1 MTAALILIAIVA
13 VMLALRQPL
22 VSMLLV
28 AISYA
33 HLKWGAGK
41 LEYVIEDMWVSLEKE
56 TLLAIPMFLLCGG
69 VMTRGSTAKR
79 LIRIAS
85 AMTRQIPGGLA
96 VACILA
102 SMVFAA
108 ISGSS
113 IVTMLAVGGV
123 MLPALKD
130 AGYSNRFSLGV
141 VLAGGSLGVVL
152 PPSIPLIIYGFL
164 TETSLTE
171 LFVAGLLPGLLLVLL
186 FAVYS
191 LWMCRHIPTQR
202 FSWRELIDAVRHGW
216 LAALMPIILLGGIYS
231 GYFSATESAAVALM
245 YALIIE
251 VLVHKDMKLIEM
263 RNVVIDAIKTSGS
276 LFPLFAVAL
285 SLALLLTEHRVPD
298 TLVQMM
304 QGWFSGPISFMI
316 AVNILLFIVSM
327 VMTTTEAL
335 LILGPLLTPV
345 AVSFGYE
352 KAFFGIVMIHNLEIG
367 YLVPPL
373 GMNLLVAMSAFKQK
387 LSDLALAAIPWL
399 ILMVI
404 GLIIIIWQPWIAM
417 YLVHR

>member
-1 MTAALILIAIVA
+1 MTAALMLVAIIL

-22 VSMLLV
+22 VTMLLV
-28 AISYA
+28 GIGYA
-33 HLKWGAGK
+33 HLVWGQGK
-41 LEYVIEDMWVSLEKE
+41 LDYVIEDMWVSLDKE

-85 AMTRQIPGGLA
+85 ALTRQIPGGLA

-102 SMVFAA
+102 CMVFAA

-123 MLPALKD
+123 MLPAMKE
-130 AGYSNRFSLGV
+130 AGYTNRFALGV

-152 PPSIPLIIYGFL
+152 PPSIPLIIFGFL
-164 TETSLTE
+164 TETSLTD
-171 LFVAGLLPGLLLVLL
+171 LFVAGLLPGLLLVVL
-186 FAVYS
+186 FAAYA
-191 LWMCRHIPTQR
+191 LWVCRRIPTQR
-202 FSWRELIDAVRHGW
+202 FDWKELGAALRHGW
-216 LAALMPIILLGGIYS
+216 LAALMPVILLGGIYT

-245 YALIIE
+245 YALIVEIFI
-251 VLVHKDMKLIEM
+251 HRDMRLTQM
-263 RNVVIDAIKTSGS
+263 REVVIDTIKLSGS

-285 SLALLLTEHRVPD
+285 SLAMLLTEHHVPAMLV
-298 TLVQMM
+298 TLM

-316 AVNILLFIVSM
+316 AVNILLFVVSC

-335 LILGPLLTPV
+335 LILAPLLTPV
-345 AVSFGYE
+345 AVAFGYE
-352 KAFFGIVMIHNLEIG
+352 KVFFGIVMIHNLEIG
-367 YLVPPL
+367 FLVPPL
-373 GMNLLVAMSAFKQK
+373 GMNLLIAMTAFKQK
-387 LSDLALAAIPWL
+387 LGDLALAALPFIV
-399 ILMVI
+399 LMVL
-404 GLIIIIWQPWIAM
+404 GLAILIWQPGIAM